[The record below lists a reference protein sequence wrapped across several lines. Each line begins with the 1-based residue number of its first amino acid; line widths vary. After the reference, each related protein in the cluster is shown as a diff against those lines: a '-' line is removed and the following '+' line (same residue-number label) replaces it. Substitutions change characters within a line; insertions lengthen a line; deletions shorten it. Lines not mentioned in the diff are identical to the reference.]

1 MKTVVKD
8 IINAISTKKLTQEAE
23 NFIIHWLSNEEKTA
37 EDREIIEQLVMSE
50 TFPTKCDNL
59 FRGCKKLKNG
69 NAESYSVSIR
79 EASRF
84 AGSDGYVIAVDI
96 SKTYFHSFDFSGFVW
111 SLIEEIVMGEK
122 ENCYSDE
129 LVDVYEEFSGEDEV
143 FLITDLDSS
152 VVLKV
157 HSAGNKL

>member
-1 MKTVVKD
+1 MHTVVID
-8 IINAISTKKLTQEAE
+8 IIDAVSTKELTKEAE
-23 NFIIHWLSNEEKTA
+23 SFIIHWLSNEEKTD
-37 EDREIIEQLVMSE
+37 EDREIIEQLARSGS
-50 TFPTKCDNL
+50 FQTKHDNL
-59 FRGCKKLKNG
+59 FRGCKKLRDG

-84 AGSDGYVIAVDI
+84 AGSDGYVVAVDT
-96 SKTYFHSFDFSGFVW
+96 SRTYFHSFDFSEFVW
-111 SLIEEIVMGEK
+111 SLIGEIVMGEK

-152 VVLKV
+152 VVMKV
-157 HSAGNKL
+157 HLIGEKL